1 MRRGAVDY
9 LPKPFELEKL
19 EASLQWSYEEVI
31 RPPER
36 IVPPPIIEEPPIPEE
51 NVTPCIWTQ
60 AGIVQKRMCTLGYQ
74 CKSDC
79 DYHAAMM
86 QREKFKCDPRIQ
98 PFLDKLKIMH
108 GSEQCRYVMSGD
120 ISARICSRVYNC
132 ERCEFSQIFQ
142 EKVETQLAVKAE
154 NKRRKQAAQ
163 RAQEEL
169 MSTGAK
175 GTGDEP
181 PESVH

>member
-1 MRRGAVDY
+1 
-9 LPKPFELEKL
+9 
-19 EASLQWSYEEVI
+19 
-31 RPPER
+31 
-36 IVPPPIIEEPPIPEE
+36 
-51 NVTPCIWTQ
+51 
-60 AGIVQKRMCTLGYQ
+60 
-74 CKSDC
+74 
-79 DYHAAMM
+79 
-86 QREKFKCDPRIQ
+86 
-98 PFLDKLKIMH
+98 
-108 GSEQCRYVMSGD
+108 
-120 ISARICSRVYNC
+120 VYNC